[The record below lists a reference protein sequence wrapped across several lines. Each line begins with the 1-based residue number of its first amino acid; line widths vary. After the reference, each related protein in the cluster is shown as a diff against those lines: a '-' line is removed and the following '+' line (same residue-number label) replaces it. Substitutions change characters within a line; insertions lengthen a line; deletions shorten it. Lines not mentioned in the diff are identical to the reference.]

1 MKDSEILLAIRRKYS
16 KDEAV
21 EAYKKEISD
30 LNIQIGILKSDLA
43 EKDDI
48 IDNLKKNMDEE
59 IAKKVAKKTTKN
71 NNYMRILESQIYQLK
86 QNINNESIQKRH

>member
-1 MKDSEILLAIRRKYS
+1 MKDSEILLAIRRRYS

-48 IDNLKKNMDEE
+48 IDNLKKSMDEE
-59 IAKKVAKKTTKN
+59 IAKKVAKKATKN
-71 NNYMRILESQIYQLK
+71 SNYLRILESQIYKLK
-86 QNINNESIQKRH
+86 QNVNNEKV